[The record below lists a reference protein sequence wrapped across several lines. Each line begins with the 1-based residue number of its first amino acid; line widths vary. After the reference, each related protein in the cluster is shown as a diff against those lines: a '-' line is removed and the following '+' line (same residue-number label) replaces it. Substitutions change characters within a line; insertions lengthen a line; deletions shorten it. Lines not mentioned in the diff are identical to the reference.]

1 MGLAASIVTRSADSV
16 ANALVRST
24 WKCASLSSHVDTGTG
39 STFSWATGDMHNF
52 FKSMIFFREIS
63 CGVRPSTELG
73 DTELLLP
80 KLNFGMTKRVC
91 SASLRFRGIL
101 ILSEIGE
108 VTVTGGGAIVLANA
122 VKLLI
127 GLSTVVVHGS
137 MATVSIESFSGTA
150 GPTGDLPPKIFGKLN
165 FFFWMPFSVAR
176 CFNKS
181 VNELGLESYLT

>member
-1 MGLAASIVTRSADSV
+1 M
-16 ANALVRST
+16 
-24 WKCASLSSHVDTGTG
+24 GTG
-39 STFSWATGDMHNF
+39 STFSWATGEMHNF
-52 FKSMIFFREIS
+52 FISMIFFNEIS
-63 CGVRPSTELG
+63 CGVKPSTELG

-91 SASLRFRGIL
+91 SASLCFRGIL

-108 VTVTGGGAIVLANA
+108 VTVTGGAIVRASA
-122 VKLLI
+122 DKLLI
-127 GLSTVVVHGS
+127 GLATVVVHCS

-165 FFFWMPFSVAR
+165 FLFWMPFCVAR